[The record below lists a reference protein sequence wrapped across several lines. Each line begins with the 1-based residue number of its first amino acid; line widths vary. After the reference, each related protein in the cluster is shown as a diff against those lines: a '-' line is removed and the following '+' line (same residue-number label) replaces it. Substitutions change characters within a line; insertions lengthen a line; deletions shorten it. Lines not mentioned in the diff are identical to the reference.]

1 MKQIFSHVIQAYSS
15 HSSLD
20 EFYRTFH
27 ERIDK
32 RYLVY
37 TKDLKVEENG
47 ISSNVHDS
55 INLVKIQMHSINLE
69 CIFCFY
75 NNVFLRK
82 TRPKPHFS
90 LILFG

>member
-1 MKQIFSHVIQAYSS
+1 MRFGVKQDVEFVGNSMKQIFSHVIQAYSS

-37 TKDLKVEENG
+37 TKDLKVEDKM
-47 ISSNVHDS
+47 IY
-55 INLVKIQMHSINLE
+55 LPM
-69 CIFCFY
+69 Y
-75 NNVFLRK
+75 M
-82 TRPKPHFS
+82 TP
-90 LILFG
+90 LI